1 MEDLGLTRIP
11 YYSELSVFNRNDVNN
26 DVTALILSVMLYWHS
41 KDKYVHFNARNHVH
55 LLARN
60 LRVSPQSVKES
71 LEYLASISIL
81 DKKEETITTNSE
93 SPDKKT
99 KLNEFYSLNFHNLHI
114 LLQKNNLNVPVK
126 ILRLASDDYFDLYS
140 YISPDRLPK
149 LQGLVGM
156 VKGDDYDKA
165 AYNAC
170 KIICGICR
178 ESQYEDFS
186 YKALAPG
193 WRMLAQPPATATD
206 LVERYLR
213 EGERSVDVDLMDGSF
228 FMPDGNYFGTEK
240 HKIWHSGKKVEPRIL
255 ASALY
260 LCFTA
265 CSLEVSFYSDLS
277 LDELEEGFKLLY
289 KFTGLKGRLTDFYF
303 NYKDIVGKEL
313 TDEKEHY
320 LHLLSSLDDIEVI
333 LEPLK
338 EATE

>member
-11 YYSELSVFNRNDVNN
+11 YYSELSVFNRSDVNN
-26 DVTALILSVMLYWHS
+26 DVTALVLSVMLYWHS

-71 LEYLASISIL
+71 LDYLTSIKIL

-99 KLNEFYSLNFHNLHI
+99 KLNEFYSLNFHNLHVS
-114 LLQKNNLNVPVK
+114 LRDQGLNVPVK
-126 ILRLASDDYFDLYS
+126 ILRLASDDYFDVYS

-149 LQGLVGM
+149 LQGLVGLI
-156 VKGDDYDKA
+156 KGEDYDKA
-165 AYNAC
+165 AFNAC

-178 ESQYEDFS
+178 EPEYEDFS

-193 WRMLAQPPATATD
+193 WRMLAQPPATADD

-213 EGERSVDVDLMDGSF
+213 DGERSVDVDLMDGSF

-240 HKIWHSGKKVEPRIL
+240 HKIWHSGKKTEPRIL

-265 CSLEVSFYSDLS
+265 CSDEITFYSDLS
-277 LDELEEGFKLLY
+277 LDELQKGFELLY
-289 KFTGLKGRLTDFYF
+289 KFTGLKGKLTDFYF
-303 NYKDIVGKEL
+303 NYKDIVGDEL
-313 TDEKEHY
+313 DKAHAQYQNILE
-320 LHLLSSLDDIEVI
+320 SLDSIEVI
-333 LEPLK
+333 EF
-338 EATE
+338 EDIN